1 MIVRPLRLAV
11 LPAPIDDSGLVLRI
25 QREDHAAFRDLYL
38 RHAGYVARVVYR
50 LMGDD
55 AELDDIVQDTFVD
68 AADGIAS
75 VHEPASIRRWLV
87 VIAVR
92 RVRRTLAR
100 RRRRRWFGGQMADVA
115 PRASDPQDRR
125 LVDELYDAL
134 DRLPDRMRIPWVLC
148 RVEQQPLKDVAEACA
163 VSLATVKRRI
173 AEADERLERKLNDE

>member
-1 MIVRPLRLAV
+1 MRLAV
-11 LPAPIDDSGLVLRI
+11 LPGTVDDSGLVTRI
-25 QREDHAAFRDLYL
+25 QSDDDAAFAELYA

-92 RVRRTLAR
+92 RVHRTLVR
-100 RRRRRWFGGQMADVA
+100 RRRRRWFGGQMANMA
-115 PRASDPQDRR
+115 ARASDPADRR

-134 DRLPDRMRIPWVLC
+134 DRIPVEVRIPWVLA

-163 VSLATVKRRI
+163 ISLATVKRRI
-173 AEADERLERKLNDE
+173 AEADERLERKLKDE